1 MRAYVYCSYKFSPA
15 GFKMGTI
22 TYDAAQK
29 DFYVPTNTNLD
40 KIVVKAFEQGFVRKI
55 YGRIPDSQKYILLV
69 KKLQQNDVEDPN
81 EGTIDVYMNFAFEFD
96 SFGDFNNFCGNF
108 NALTNAT
115 AAEEC
120 AKFIVPDRNVD
131 TFALK
136 IDAKNFNSFIAKML
150 SSNNG
155 GQEDKNFFV
164 EVVPAELDTAKLR
177 ETLGCDF
184 SKVADKKFC
193 RAAQK
198 KNPFPLIPLTVAIV
212 TAILAGIIW
221 YLTR

>member
-1 MRAYVYCSYKFSPA
+1 MRAYVYCSYKFSPV

-22 TYDAAQK
+22 TYSAAQK
-29 DFYVPTNTNLD
+29 DFYIPTNTNLD
-40 KIVVKAFEQGFVRKI
+40 KLVVKAFEQGFVRKI
-55 YGRIPDSQKYILLV
+55 YGLVPDSQKYILLV
-69 KKLQQNDVEDPN
+69 KKLRQNDVEDPN

-108 NALTNAT
+108 NALSN

-136 IDAKNFNSFIAKML
+136 IDADKFNSFIAKML
-150 SSNNG
+150 RPNDG

-177 ETLGCDF
+177 ETFGCDF
-184 SKVADKKFC
+184 DKIEDKKF

-198 KNPFPLIPLTVAIV
+198 KNSLPLIPLAVAIV
-212 TAILAGIIW
+212 TVILAGIIW